1 MLRAVIESLKEFV
14 ARYRDLEVL
23 IRLVGYPGLLG
34 IVFAETGLLVGFF
47 LPGRL
52 PPVHGGVPRLR
63 RRHGR
68 LVPAGRAWRSRRSL
82 GDQDGLPDRAE
93 GGQALYRREDS
104 RFFKRKHL
112 IAAHEFYE
120 RYGGK
125 TIFLARFV
133 PIIRTF
139 APTVAGAAEMD
150 YRKFVFYNVAGGI
163 SWVCAMVGGGYLL
176 GQRFPGLKKHIE
188 WVVLG
193 IIFVSVL
200 PIAWEA
206 WKARR
211 RGQEA
216 AEKTLASGPEADEEA
231 RRAS

>member
-1 MLRAVIESLKEFV
+1 MLRAVIESLKELF

-23 IRLVGYPGLLG
+23 VRLAGYPGLIA
-34 IVFAETGLLVGFF
+34 IVFSETGLLVGFF
-47 LPGRL
+47 LPGDSL
-52 PPVHGGVPRLR
+52 LFTAGFLASVGVLDVWVL
-63 RRHGR
+63 
-68 LVPAGRAWRSRRSL
+68 LVSLSIAAVL
-82 GDQDGLPDRAE
+82 GDQVGYLIGRKA
-93 GGQALYRREDS
+93 GHALYKREDS

-150 YRKFVFYNVAGGI
+150 YRKFVFYNVAGGLA
-163 SWVCAMVGGGYLL
+163 WVWAMVGGGFLL
-176 GQRFPGLKKHIE
+176 GQSFPGLKKHIE

-193 IIFVSVL
+193 IIVVSVL

-211 RGQEA
+211 RGRSPA
-216 AEKTLASGPEADEEA
+216 DAGSGRDEQAGGKA
-231 RRAS
+231 RQAG